1 MSSGMHE
8 MMSTGKA
15 GRRRQY
21 LAMAELRHW
30 KRVSG
35 SIVVAGLLLVGHGG
49 KAGAQITTT
58 TIQDTVY
65 SANGNVA
72 SGTVLISWPSFST
85 AANGTVAAG
94 SVTAL
99 IGADG
104 FLSVKL
110 TPNVGAT
117 PAGTYYTAVYH
128 LSDGTVSKEFWLVPA
143 VAQASVSAI
152 RTQVV
157 PASVAAS
164 TASKQYVDTSVAAIS
179 QAFVGVAGGSM
190 TGPLV
195 LSADPSAAG
204 QASTKH
210 YVDAQIAAVGAT
222 IGSAG
227 DANAIHAN
235 TTAAQSVQGALAAAS
250 LTSPLVNHVAY
261 ADQFASVQAAVTA
274 ACAASPVEMVVIPNT
289 VAVPATSPEFTN
301 ACGAA
306 VVDQRVAHADVFD
319 VRAYGAVCNGS
330 VDDSAAIQAAINA
343 AEAST
348 QAGAQA
354 RVSAQVQM
362 PDAHCRGNVTLYSNV
377 SLNGHYGARGGS
389 SQINGWLPGVPVI
402 TVAPGSQ
409 NVGIHDLGLL
419 GQGGSGIV
427 NAVSLSRHLGVV
439 TVTNSAVVPAALTV
453 GMQMFLHN
461 VGPDGTFNGIYAVT
475 GVSGS
480 TFTYSQAAPLSGCT
494 RSSNVVTCAAMG
506 PLPNNGY
513 TAFGVGSQVT
523 VTGAVDG
530 SYNGTFT
537 VTTLGTY
544 AGGGTAYPESF
555 SFAQTGANTST
566 TGGTAYPADAV
577 VTPGTV
583 MDSGG
588 GSGVIASAVRT
599 GNTLALTIAGA
610 PIYGWGG
617 SGGHLTIS
625 GSTDPTVNG
634 TWTINGYTPG
644 ANFISVTNSGP
655 NGATTAGIA
664 GNFMDKGIWIPL
676 AYTVHVERVSGSN
689 FGDGLLDWEGG
700 EVLFVNHVY
709 ATNCLQD
716 VNNRSVRQLP
726 VYAPGSAIPQVTP
739 MGCMVMNG
747 TDGYMEY
754 SEIST
759 GSALLPGATTVIDQ
773 TLPSKA
779 IVNGWNGINNWYE
792 ANIGEL
798 SDEGIWSGGQFNRW
812 YMNRADLNAGTG
824 IEDQSNSSLWVGNMA
839 LHGGSDTTVA
849 PGSWYGI
856 DETGGGQNV
865 LGANV
870 WTGNSVLES
879 APLQAD
885 IHDGRTSGSGTPN
898 QWTGNFA
905 QSYATPG
912 GYTGSFDFA
921 DNEFKQY
928 TGPFTGVLGGNV
940 SGLHN
945 VMLQANGPQQVSN
958 FTGGVPGQRIRV
970 MSNDGGTTLVPGDE
984 YALRTC
990 SGYPFTPMGGNGM
1003 VNFTLQGDYEMA
1015 WQMDCPQ
1022 VSPWQIEGH
1031 GSLSLLQMANPTGA
1045 AGVAVV
1051 GTPGTSTY
1059 SYVCTEVDFQGLE
1072 TMPTPAGSTS
1082 TGNATLSATNSNV
1095 VYCPAAA
1102 AGSGVR
1108 VQKVYRTA
1116 VPAGSPLQLGMIGGA
1131 AVVGYTALTDSGQA
1145 VQSTLPPPTANH
1157 TADLSTQGSLSVGG
1171 GTLVTSSSNLAQ
1183 VNQANTFVPSQTFS
1197 AGVNVGAAG
1206 QTVVDAVGDVTG
1218 VGTAKFG
1225 NVVQGLLRVDVRY
1238 YGAVGDG
1245 VTDNCT
1251 ALTNAAN
1258 AAAGGVMYVPPAVF
1272 VTSCAVNLAVNGSL
1286 YLEPGAVI
1294 QAKTGS
1300 TMTAVVV
1307 AGATGF
1313 WTDQVI
1319 TGGGTLDANNT
1330 AQRAL
1335 WLKRQYRGRI
1345 ANLRMLNATND
1356 CLQNGDTADAY
1367 TGSNSLDAVE
1377 FWCYRTGSAIPVGS
1391 YGIWTDNAT
1400 DSKYVQGYVKGY
1412 AEGVR
1417 DDVGGSRYGYLH
1429 VWDTNQSGSMTACF
1443 DDNGQGNWWSDNI
1456 CDSPTQYGAVLRSF
1470 NSHWSNNRFEL
1481 NGTYSITNTAIAFHS
1496 LNADPT
1502 SFFVGNEFTATVTT
1516 GMTWA
1521 RDFDLVPAP
1530 NMQSEFVANRPTYV
1544 TTKTVG
1550 TNDYLRSTNSF
1561 GSYKDF
1567 GAHTMNSAN
1576 VVAWS
1581 ATPVFT
1587 LSYENVQKLILAGNV
1602 TASTWTSSGALQQ
1615 FLVVLCQNSTGG
1627 YTFNWGRV
1635 VGGGVPSTAANSC
1648 STQMFYDDG
1657 TVIRAT
1663 GPMQVNE

>member
-1 MSSGMHE
+1 M
-8 MMSTGKA
+8 
-15 GRRRQY
+15 
-21 LAMAELRHW
+21 AMTRAQQWRGVPAAL
-30 KRVSG
+30 VM
-35 SIVVAGLLLVGHGG
+35 AGLLMLAGVG
-49 KAGAQITTT
+49 KTAAAQITTT

-72 SGTVLISWPSFST
+72 TGTVLISWPSFTT

-94 SVTAL
+94 SVTAT

-110 TPNVGAT
+110 TPNVGAA

-128 LSDGTVSKEFWLVPA
+128 LSDGTVSKEFWLVPVA
-143 VAQASVSAI
+143 AQASVSAI

-157 PASVAAS
+157 PAAVAVS
-164 TASKQYVDTSVAAIS
+164 SASKQYVDTSVAAIS

-190 TGPLV
+190 TGPLL
-195 LSADPSAAG
+195 LSADPVAGG
-204 QASTKH
+204 QATTKH

-250 LTSPLVNHVAY
+250 LTAPLVNHVAY

-274 ACAASPVEMVVIPNT
+274 ACAANPVEMVVIPNT
-289 VAVPATSPEFTN
+289 LAVSATSPEFTN
-301 ACGAA
+301 ACGAS
-306 VVDQRVAHADVFD
+306 VLDQRVSHADVFD

-348 QAGAQA
+348 QAGGLA

-377 SLNGHYGARGGS
+377 SLNGHYGGRSGS
-389 SQINGWLPGVPVI
+389 SEINGWLPGVPVI
-402 TVAPGSQ
+402 TVAAGSQ

-427 NAVSLSRHLGVV
+427 NAVSLARHAGVV
-439 TVTNSAVVPAALTV
+439 TVTSGVAVPAALTV

-461 VGPDGTFNGIYAVT
+461 AGPDMTFNGIYPVT
-475 GVSGS
+475 GISGA
-480 TFTYSQAAPLSGCT
+480 TFTYSEAASLAGCS
-494 RSSNVVTCAAMG
+494 RSSNVVTCAANG
-506 PLPNNGY
+506 PLPNAGY
-513 TAFGVGSQVT
+513 TAYGIGSQVT
-523 VTGAVDG
+523 VAGAADG
-530 SYNGTFT
+530 SYNGTFV
-537 VTTLGTY
+537 VTAQGTY

-555 SFAQTGANTST
+555 SFAQTGANSST

-577 VTPGTV
+577 LTPGTV
-583 MDSGG
+583 TDGGASGA
-588 GSGVIASAVRT
+588 IASAVRT
-599 GNTLALTIAGA
+599 GNSLALTIAG
-610 PIYGWGG
+610 PPLYGWGG
-617 SGGHLTIS
+617 VGGQVTIS
-625 GSTDPTVNG
+625 GSTDSTMNG
-634 TWTINGYTPG
+634 GWTITGFAPG
-644 ANFISVTNSGP
+644 ANFISVTNAGP
-655 NGATTAGIA
+655 NAATTAGVV
-664 GNFMDKGIWIPL
+664 GNLMDKAIYIPMG
-676 AYTVHVERVSGSN
+676 YKVHIERVSGNN

-700 EVLFVNHVY
+700 EVLFVNHVD

-726 VYAPGSAIPQVTP
+726 SYPPSIGGGGIPAVTP
-739 MGCMVMNG
+739 LGCVVLNG

-759 GSALLPGATTVIDQ
+759 GSAAVNGVTTVIDK

-812 YMNRADLNAGTG
+812 YMNRADLNTGTG

-839 LHGGSDTTVA
+839 LHDGSDGTVA
-849 PGSWYGI
+849 PGTWFGI
-856 DETGGGQNV
+856 DETGTGQNV

-870 WTGNSVLES
+870 WTGNSVLDY

-898 QWTGNFA
+898 VWTGNFA

-912 GYTGSFDFA
+912 GYTGSFAFP
-921 DNEFKQY
+921 DNDFKQY
-928 TGPFTGVLGGNV
+928 LAPFTGVLGGNV
-940 SGLHN
+940 AGLHN
-945 VMLQANGPQQVSN
+945 VMLQANGPQQLSN

-970 MSNDGGTTLVPGDE
+970 MSNDGGTTLIPGDG

-990 SGYPFTPMGGNGM
+990 SGFPFTPMGGNG
-1003 VNFTLQGDYEMA
+1003 VVDFTLQGDYEMA

-1031 GSLSLLQMANPTGA
+1031 GSLSLLLTPNPTA
-1045 AGVAVV
+1045 AAAVAVV
-1051 GTPGTSTY
+1051 GTAGTSAY
-1059 SYVCTEVDFQGLE
+1059 SYVCTQVDFQGLE
-1072 TMPTPAGSTS
+1072 TMPTPVGSTT
-1082 TGNATLSATNSNV
+1082 TGNGTLSVTNNNV

-1102 AGSGVR
+1102 TGSGVR

-1145 VQSTLPPPTANH
+1145 VQSTSPPPLLNH
-1157 TADLSTQGSLSVGG
+1157 TADLATQGNLIVGG
-1171 GTLVTSSSNLAQ
+1171 GTPVTSSSNLAQ
-1183 VNQANTFVPSQTFS
+1183 VNQANTFVPVQTFA
-1197 AGVNVGAAG
+1197 AGLNVGGAG
-1206 QTVVDAVGDVTG
+1206 QTVVDASGGVTG
-1218 VGTAKFG
+1218 TGTAKFG

-1258 AAAGGVMYVPPAVF
+1258 AAAGGVMYVPPSVF
-1272 VTSCAVNLAVNGSL
+1272 ATSCAVNLPVNASL

-1300 TMTAVVV
+1300 AMTAVVV
-1307 AGATGF
+1307 AGSTGF
-1313 WTDQVI
+1313 WADQMI
-1319 TGGGTLDANNT
+1319 SGGGTLDANNT

-1345 ANLRMLNATND
+1345 ANLRMLNATSY
-1356 CLQNGDTADAY
+1356 CMQNGDTADGY
-1367 TGSNSLDAVE
+1367 TGSNSMDAVE
-1377 FWCYRTGSAIPVGS
+1377 FWCYRTGSAIPAGS

-1429 VWDTNQSGSMTACF
+1429 VWDTNQNGAMTACF

-1481 NGTYSITNTAIAFHS
+1481 NGTYSVTNTVIAFHS
-1496 LNADPT
+1496 LNPDPT

-1516 GMTWA
+1516 GMNWA
-1521 RDFDLVPAP
+1521 RDFDVVPAP
-1530 NMQSEFVANRPTYV
+1530 NMQTEFVANRPTYV

-1576 VVAWS
+1576 VVTWS
-1581 ATPVFT
+1581 ATPTFT
-1587 LSYENVQKLILAGNV
+1587 LSFENVQKLILAGNV

-1615 FLVVLCQNSTGG
+1615 FLVVLCQNATGG

-1635 VGGGVPSTAANSC
+1635 LGGGVPSTAANSC

-1663 GPMQVNE
+1663 GPMQINE